1 MNINTN
7 IMKITETQLATFKK
21 YTSVLYS
28 AGSRVITLSSV
39 SDKNNG
45 WDASGTAHVEI
56 MWDGNIEQEEWSCS
70 SILGDVSEFKFKG
83 KDLDT
88 EYNQFL
94 LFLESK
100 ISEAQDNL
108 VELKAT
114 EQIGQYKNKNK
125 TFLAYS
131 ARKNRKIIKY
141 INVLLK

>member
-1 MNINTN
+1 
-7 IMKITETQLATFKK
+7 MKITETQLANFKK

-28 AGSRVITLSSV
+28 EGSKVVTLLSV

-56 MWDGNIEQEEWSCS
+56 IWNGNIEQEEWSCS
-70 SILGDVSEFKFKG
+70 SILGNVSEFKFKG
-83 KDLDT
+83 RDLDT

-108 VELKAT
+108 VELKST
-114 EQIGQYKNKNK
+114 EQIGQYKYKNK
-125 TFLAYS
+125 TFLATQ

-141 INVLLK
+141 INALNK